1 PPLHLPPFSVHDAL
15 PTLLYYPRRMEFT
28 FPTEPVPTAIG
39 LAVVG
44 LLVAVAVT
52 LGRTIGRR
60 GVPVVLLF
68 MVLGMVAGSEGIG
81 RIAFEDYGLAFRL
94 GTVALVLILFDGGL
108 NTPFHAVKSALV
120 PASVMATVGVAM
132 TAGVVAVAG
141 RLLGLE
147 WLEAMLLGA
156 VVSSTD
162 AAAVFSVLRG

>member
-15 PTLLYYPRRMEFT
+15 PTLLYYTRRMEFT

-81 RIAFEDYGLAFRL
+81 GIALDRKSTRL
-94 GTVALVLILFDGGL
+94 
-108 NTPFHAVKSALV
+108 NSSHVKISY
-120 PASVMATVGVAM
+120 
-132 TAGVVAVAG
+132 
-141 RLLGLE
+141 
-147 WLEAMLLGA
+147 
-156 VVSSTD
+156 
-162 AAAVFSVLRG
+162 